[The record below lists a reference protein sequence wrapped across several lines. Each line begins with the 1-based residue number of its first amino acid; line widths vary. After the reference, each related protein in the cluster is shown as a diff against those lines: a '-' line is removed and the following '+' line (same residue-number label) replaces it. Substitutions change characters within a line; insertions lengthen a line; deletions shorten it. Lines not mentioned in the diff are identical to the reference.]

1 MISYIRGT
9 LAEVSPDL
17 IVVEAGSIGF
27 DIRVPLSVTE
37 SLPPVGSEVRIYTY
51 LKVSDD
57 ALTLYGFNSRQ
68 DLQMFRRLINVSG
81 VGPKGALSVLS
92 ALSPD
97 RLRLAVLGGDAR
109 AISKAPGIGLKT
121 AQKIILD
128 LKDQIRPED
137 LSEIPGRE
145 SEPVP
150 MEAEGAAQEAVEA
163 LTQLGYSLSEAGR
176 AVRAVRGAETMDS
189 AAILKAALRQFRL

>member
-176 AVRAVRGAETMDS
+176 AVRAVRGAEAMDS

>member
-145 SEPVP
+145 NEPVP
-150 MEAEGAAQEAVEA
+150 MEAEGEAQEAVEA

>member
-9 LAEVSPDL
+9 LSEVSPDL
-17 IVVEAGSIGF
+17 IVVEAGSVGF
-27 DIRVPLSVTE
+27 NIRVPLSVTE
-37 SLPPVGSEVRIYTY
+37 NLPPVGSEILIYTY

-81 VGPKGALSVLS
+81 VGPKGALAVLSVLP
-92 ALSPD
+92 PD
-97 RLRLAVLGGDAR
+97 QLRLAVLAGDAKS
-109 AISKAPGIGLKT
+109 ISRAPGIGLKT

-137 LSEIPGRE
+137 LTQIPGRE
-145 SEPVP
+145 TGP
-150 MEAEGAAQEAVEA
+150 MPKEAAGAAEEAVEA
-163 LTQLGYSLSEAGR
+163 LTQLGYSLAEAGR
-176 AVRAVRGAETMDS
+176 AVHAVKGAENMDS
-189 AAILKAALRQFRL
+189 AAILKEALRQFRL

>member
-145 SEPVP
+145 NEPVP